1 MRCARLHTIAVI
13 IFLSGAAASAQ
24 TPESPHDLWEHMI
37 AAKGGHERLQSV
49 RTICVDSDAR
59 HSLASKLVGGPI
71 DGLRGEAAGLSMDL

>member
-13 IFLSGAAASAQ
+13 VFLSGAAASAQ

-49 RTICVDSDAR
+49 RTFAWMATRVTPAHRNWSE
-59 HSLASKLVGGPI
+59 GP
-71 DGLRGEAAGLSMDL
+71 